1 MFTNFTRLAMVAAL
15 SGFVSLTA
23 CDEAENDPLGTP
35 DGAGAA
41 RHEGD
46 VVRPGDAAHGA
57 GNGSANP
64 AREGAGMEH
73 PTGAGVDGHPGGVVD
88 GAAGGAM
95 HGEGGKAPDNT
106 AHNKGDANDAATKT
120 PFDQSNA
127 QPDIKVTADIRK
139 AILGM
144 EGMST
149 NADNVKVITSAD
161 GVAIRGVVESQSEI
175 DSITRIV
182 QEHAGT
188 RKVDIQLSVDPD

>member
-1 MFTNFTRLAMVAAL
+1 MNPLFNRLALVAAFTGYL
-15 SGFVSLTA
+15 SLTA
-23 CDEAENDPLGTP
+23 CDEAENDPLATP
-35 DGAGAA
+35 AGADAA
-41 RHEGD
+41 RDAKLPGD
-46 VVRPGDAAHGA
+46 AHNAGGARPGD
-57 GNGSANP
+57 P
-64 AREGAGMEH
+64 ARMGDAHPGGA
-73 PTGAGVDGHPGGVVD
+73 VDGHPGGAAAGHPGGMGVD
-88 GAAGGAM
+88 GK
-95 HGEGGKAPDNT
+95 EPDNT
-106 AHNKGDANDAATKT
+106 AHNKGDGEGDASKT

-127 QPDIKVTADIRK
+127 QEDIKVTADIRK